1 MTTTSI
7 PLSVEE
13 VLNKNVDIDTD
24 LDKDLL
30 LRQSKLLYPELD
42 EWVLNMAIEAYLN
55 SKKNCEDMKDGEG
68 VSSPYD
74 EGVEAPMRQLKGG
87 VND

>member
-1 MTTTSI
+1 MTTSSI

-13 VLNKNVDIDTD
+13 VLNNNVDIDTD

-30 LRQSKLLYPELD
+30 LRQSKLLYPEVD

-55 SKKNCEDMKDGEG
+55 SKKICEDMKEID
-68 VSSPYD
+68 
-74 EGVEAPMRQLKGG
+74 
-87 VND
+87 

>member
-1 MTTTSI
+1 MTTSSI

-13 VLNKNVDIDTD
+13 VLNDNVDIDTD

-30 LRQSKLLYPELD
+30 LRQSKLLYPEVD

-55 SKKNCEDMKDGEG
+55 SKKNCEDMKEID
-68 VSSPYD
+68 
-74 EGVEAPMRQLKGG
+74 
-87 VND
+87 

>member
-1 MTTTSI
+1 MSN
-7 PLSVEE
+7 LSVDE
-13 VLNKNVDIDTD
+13 VLNNNIDKDTD

-30 LRQSKLLYPELD
+30 MRQAKLMYSEVD
-42 EWVLNMAIEAYLN
+42 EWVLTLAIEAYLN

-74 EGVEAPMRQLKGG
+74 EGVEAPLRRRI
-87 VND
+87 